1 MDLMDQ
7 YVASIQRG
15 EITDDQQ
22 QRAIIPVLQAT
33 ADSLRIVRPWY
44 LFTGRKPAVTGVY
57 ICGPVGA
64 GKTYLM
70 DLLYSCVEIKKK
82 KRFHWHQFMQ
92 YIDAQLRLRQ
102 GQRDPVKSI
111 AQKISKNVKLLCLDE
126 FLVNDVADA
135 SILALLLQTLFA
147 RGVVLVITS
156 NTQIDGLY
164 AHGIHRDQFL
174 PAIAL
179 LKQHCTAVWLN
190 DGHDYR
196 LGRASIHQKYLY
208 PLNSSVQASL
218 VQEFFKLTQQQQ
230 AAFEVCVQKRLIT
243 CMAASN
249 NVIWFSF
256 QVLCNIPRC
265 TRDYLEIADRYRT
278 VFLSGVPKLS
288 ADDTLHLVLLMHLV
302 DVFYDRGIELII
314 SAEVPLESLYVAGP
328 MLDTFQRTLSRL
340 QEMQADDFL
349 KRRLAWTEHGI

>member
-1 MDLMDQ
+1 MNLMDH
-7 YVASIQRG
+7 YITSINHG
-15 EITDDQQ
+15 DITDDQQ
-22 QRAIIPVLQAT
+22 QRAIISILQAT
-33 ADSLRIVRPWY
+33 ADDLILVRPWY
-44 LFTGRKPAVTGVY
+44 LFSRRKNTAQGVY

-70 DLLYSCVEIKKK
+70 DLLYSCVEIKNK

-92 YIDAQLRLRQ
+92 YIDDQLRLCQ
-102 GQRDPVKSI
+102 GQRDPVKRI
-111 AQKISKNVKLLCLDE
+111 AKKISKNVNLLCLDE

-135 SILALLLQTLFA
+135 GILTVLLKTLFA
-147 RGVVLVITS
+147 HGVVLVITS
-156 NTQIDGLY
+156 NTQIDALY
-164 AHGIHRDQFL
+164 AHGIHREQFL

-179 LKQHCTAVWLN
+179 LKQHCTAVYLN
-190 DGHDYR
+190 NGHDYR
-196 LGRASIHQKYLY
+196 LGRASIDHKYLH
-208 PLNSSVQASL
+208 PLNSSVQAAL
-218 VQEFFKLTQQQQ
+218 VQDFFKLTHQHP

-243 CMAASN
+243 CVAASN

-265 TRDYLEIADRYRT
+265 ARDYLEIADHYCT
-278 VFLSGVPKLS
+278 VFLSDVPKLLEY
-288 ADDTLHLVLLMHLV
+288 DTVKLVLLMHLV
-302 DVFYDRGIELII
+302 DVFYDRGTELII

-349 KRRLAWTEHGI
+349 KRRLSLADQ